1 MHDSSYF
8 IPNYPIKEPVFY
20 IPRVP
25 NITKVPEPKRPSRPP
40 PPGYDMRTL
49 RKQLEHLNEEFEE
62 REHTQGLLY
71 TQNEQLWAYIQELLE
86 ANKANAQLMR
96 GEVVKLHVELKNAHR
111 ERFNIAEKLQLARNS
126 KQLLVELNHELHGAQ
141 LTVEEIEIRK
151 REAEAALMQAREENA
166 HLEEALR
173 SQEEMLHGV
182 NNELDEFRKRRLE
195 EQALDLADDFFY
207 TNKTVLR
214 AAYYRF
220 RAGVQKR
227 FKLSRIHC
235 AVQSVYSWH
244 LKVTYFRTWCGFM
257 GRKHIMHTNLAHRRY
272 EQLTLCMQQWKLYT
286 VLEKLFTKSRRRLL
300 LSKIFKAWRS
310 EARESAYDKWALKAT
325 TQLHTLQFKRKMFVA
340 WKRHTM
346 FLQWNNPMVLLWEQ
360 EACAHFMRVV
370 MRAWAKVCKASRHTL
385 SLQAAQ
391 VPGVIQWWH
400 LTRWR
405 ELCESRWRR

>member
-1 MHDSSYF
+1 
-8 IPNYPIKEPVFY
+8 
-20 IPRVP
+20 
-25 NITKVPEPKRPSRPP
+25 
-40 PPGYDMRTL
+40 MRTL

-62 REHTQGLLY
+62 KERTQSLLY
-71 TQNEQLWAYIQELLE
+71 SQNEQLWTYIQDLLE

-126 KQLLVELNHELHGAQ
+126 KQMLAELNHELHGAQ

-151 REAEAALMQAREENA
+151 REAEASLMQAREDNA

-173 SQEEMLHGV
+173 TQEEMLHGV
-182 NNELDEFRKRRLE
+182 NNELDEFRRRRLE

-207 TNKTVLR
+207 TNKAVLR

-220 RAGVQKR
+220 RAGVQQR
-227 FKLSRIHC
+227 FKLSRIHS
-235 AVQSVYSWH
+235 AVKSVYGWH
-244 LKVTYFRTWCGFM
+244 LKVNYFRSWCAFL
-257 GRKHIMHTNLAHRRY
+257 GRKRVMYTNQAHRRH
-272 EQLTLCMQQWKLYT
+272 EQLVLCMQQWKLYT
-286 VLEKLFTKSRRRLL
+286 VLEKLFTRSHRRLM
-300 LSKIFKAWRS
+300 LSRTFKAWRT
-310 EARESAYDKWALKAT
+310 EARESAYDKWALLAT
-325 TQLHTLQFKRKMFVA
+325 KELHTLQFKRKMFLA

-346 FLQWNNPMVLLWEQ
+346 FLQWNNPMLLLWEQ
-360 EACAHFMRVV
+360 EASSHYLRRVL
-370 MRAWAKVCKASRHTL
+370 RAWAKVCRSSRHEL
-385 SLQAAQ
+385 AGKAAQ